1 MHRKETILVIAAH
14 PDDEA
19 IGCAGTL
26 KKHATCGDSV
36 YAVSFTNGVSSRN
49 NTPDNSINERLN
61 SANNSAKKIG
71 FQWVKLGD
79 FPDNELDTISLLT
92 LTKFIE
98 DIKKIIQP
106 TIIYTHSA
114 VDLNIDH
121 RRVHEATLIAFR
133 PQPGEIWKEIRTYE
147 VASSTEWGIDH
158 FKPNL
163 FVDVTQ
169 VYSHKKKAL
178 LCYQQEMRDYPH
190 TRSLDAIENINRYR
204 GSQAGFILAEAF
216 EVIRSRWF

>member
-1 MHRKETILVIAAH
+1 MK
-14 PDDEA
+14 
-19 IGCAGTL
+19 
-26 KKHATCGDSV
+26 
-36 YAVSFTNGVSSRN
+36 F
-49 NTPDNSINERLN
+49 
-61 SANNSAKKIG
+61 
-71 FQWVKLGD
+71 GD
-79 FPDNELDTISLLT
+79 FPDNELDIISLLT

-147 VASSTEWGIDH
+147 VASATEWGINH

-169 VYSHKKKAL
+169 VYSYKVDAL

-190 TRSLDAIENINRYR
+190 ARSLDAIENMNRYR
-204 GSQAGFILAEAF
+204 GSQAGL
-216 EVIRSRWF
+216 